1 MIFPASHGHFYFCC
15 SGMREPSVRQAQS
28 VQPTPWPTYASASH
42 TYSRQR
48 VLSPGQSPVCR
59 ASTWLLWIFGICPW
73 LWPSYLTHLAMD
85 GPVSPISGSE
95 LLREWHHLLPL
106 KISSDFGSFI
116 ADFLRVPHQA
126 SFFCIWVLIYNPC
139 VFNTPLV
146 CFVLCLT
153 VDREFS
159 LYVESMWAYS

>member
-1 MIFPASHGHFYFCC
+1 MFPFPSPPPFSVISRTESAMCLGELGHRAGPEVEKALEQHLCQMIFPASHGHFYFCC

-95 LLREWHHLLPL
+95 LLRE
-106 KISSDFGSFI
+106 
-116 ADFLRVPHQA
+116 
-126 SFFCIWVLIYNPC
+126 
-139 VFNTPLV
+139 
-146 CFVLCLT
+146 
-153 VDREFS
+153 
-159 LYVESMWAYS
+159 